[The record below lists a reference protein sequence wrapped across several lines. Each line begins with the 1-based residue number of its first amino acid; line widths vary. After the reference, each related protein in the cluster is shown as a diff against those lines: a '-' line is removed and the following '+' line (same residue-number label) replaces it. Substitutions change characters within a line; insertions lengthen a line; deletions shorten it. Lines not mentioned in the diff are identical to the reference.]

1 MKTREDRKGT
11 ITLCC
16 FQIGDQEMR
25 SGKGMGFG
33 IKLSFESQ
41 FCLQLVVQP
50 QETHTQ

>member
-11 ITLCC
+11 ITLCS
-16 FQIGDQEMR
+16 FQIADQEMR

-41 FCLQLVVQP
+41 LCLPLVVQP

>member
-11 ITLCC
+11 ITLCSL
-16 FQIGDQEMR
+16 QIGDQEMR

-41 FCLQLVVQP
+41 FCLQLAIQP